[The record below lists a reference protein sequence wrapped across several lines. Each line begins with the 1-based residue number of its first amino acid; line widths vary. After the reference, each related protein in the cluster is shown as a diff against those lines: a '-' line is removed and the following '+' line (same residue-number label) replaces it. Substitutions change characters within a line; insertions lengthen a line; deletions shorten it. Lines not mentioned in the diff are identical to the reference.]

1 MKLNNPKGERVKACY
16 RTINEEQKERL
27 HVVQA
32 NTVADPNAV
41 MIHSNHAAIALR
53 AVMRAWRLDCL
64 ADVTSLYE
72 LVVDEDE
79 LNIREVT
86 DRKFI
91 FTGLFFSIRLL

>member
-1 MKLNNPKGERVKACY
+1 MKLNYSKGERVKACQS
-16 RTINEEQKERL
+16 TINEEQKERL

-41 MIHSNHAAIALR
+41 MIHSDYTAIALR

-79 LNIREVT
+79 LNIREVS
-86 DRKFI
+86 D
-91 FTGLFFSIRLL
+91 